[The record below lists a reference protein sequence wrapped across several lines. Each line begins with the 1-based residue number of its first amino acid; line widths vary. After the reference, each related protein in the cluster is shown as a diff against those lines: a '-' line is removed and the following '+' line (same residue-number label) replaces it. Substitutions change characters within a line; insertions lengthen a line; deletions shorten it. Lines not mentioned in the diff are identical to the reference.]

1 MRFRHLFLALGSI
14 LTIAVLLLSDP
25 DNGVIIQNLP
35 FGSGT
40 VSTLIV
46 LLTSILYIGLLH
58 LGRKSIMDYIDL
70 EQYFKKAL
78 SSSEGSGLAIIGVGI
93 MMVAIAIV
101 IFAATK

>member
-1 MRFRHLFLALGSI
+1 MRFRHLLLGLGSI

-25 DNGVIIQNLP
+25 DNGVIQNLP

-40 VSTLIV
+40 VSTLII

-58 LGRKSIMDYIDL
+58 LGRKSLMDYIDL

-78 SSSEGSGLAIIGVGI
+78 SSSEGSGLAIIGVGT

-101 IFAATK
+101 IFASTK